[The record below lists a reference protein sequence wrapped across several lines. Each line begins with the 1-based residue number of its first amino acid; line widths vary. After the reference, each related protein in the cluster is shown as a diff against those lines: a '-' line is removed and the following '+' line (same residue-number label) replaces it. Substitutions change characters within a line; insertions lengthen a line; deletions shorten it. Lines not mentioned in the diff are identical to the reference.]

1 MRQLQGELRMWV
13 VRATGYRR
21 QSLGPSQSENVTLTP
36 IDTLWSLKGTHKV
49 KWRVGKDV
57 PIYAYQAQET
67 KRSLLVLAYTVYI
80 YIKKNIS
87 PEDSLS

>member
-1 MRQLQGELRMWV
+1 MWV

-57 PIYAYQAQET
+57 PIYAYQAMLYT
-67 KRSLLVLAYTVYI
+67 AFVRRLRKLVR
-80 YIKKNIS
+80 K
-87 PEDSLS
+87 